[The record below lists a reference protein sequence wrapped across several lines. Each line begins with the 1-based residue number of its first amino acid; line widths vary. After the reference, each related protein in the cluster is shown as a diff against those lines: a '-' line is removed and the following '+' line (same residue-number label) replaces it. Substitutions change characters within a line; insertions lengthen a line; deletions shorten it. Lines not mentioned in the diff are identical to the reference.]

1 MDNIKLKKHW
11 VAQATLHITGDSTPL
26 SSLKKKW

>member
-1 MDNIKLKKHW
+1 MNNKVKEALGI
-11 VAQATLHITGDSTPL
+11 VQATLHITGDSTPL